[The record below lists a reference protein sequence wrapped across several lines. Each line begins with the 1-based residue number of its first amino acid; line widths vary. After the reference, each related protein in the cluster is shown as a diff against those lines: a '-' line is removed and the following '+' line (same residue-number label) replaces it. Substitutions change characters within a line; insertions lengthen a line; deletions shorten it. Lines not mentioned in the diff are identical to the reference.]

1 MITNED
7 VYENVID
14 WVQQEFDICFA
25 IRVEEISWRLWRE
38 IRKSS
43 SDLPESDVESAARAI
58 MEQLEPPPPKTRAE
72 APWGKESTDHY
83 GLICKAYTDAMQRY
97 VVDAVYAGLGLP
109 TFRAPDRSILPKPDL
124 FLFTKVGTIWTEC
137 ETLSGEVS
145 KQVTIL
151 YRKLDIARKYAEYYD
166 RYIFVVPQKA
176 HSYRTADIAR
186 LIGAKTAE
194 ELRINVLYL

>member
-1 MITNED
+1 MITKED

-72 APWGKESTDHY
+72 APWGKETTDNY
-83 GLICKAYTDAMQRY
+83 WLICKA
-97 VVDAVYAGLGLP
+97 
-109 TFRAPDRSILPKPDL
+109 
-124 FLFTKVGTIWTEC
+124 
-137 ETLSGEVS
+137 
-145 KQVTIL
+145 
-151 YRKLDIARKYAEYYD
+151 
-166 RYIFVVPQKA
+166 
-176 HSYRTADIAR
+176 
-186 LIGAKTAE
+186 
-194 ELRINVLYL
+194 